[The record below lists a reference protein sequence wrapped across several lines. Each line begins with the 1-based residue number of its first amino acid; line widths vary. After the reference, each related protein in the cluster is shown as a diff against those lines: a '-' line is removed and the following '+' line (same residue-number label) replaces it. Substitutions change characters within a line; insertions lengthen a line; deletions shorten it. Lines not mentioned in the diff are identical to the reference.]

1 MLITFDS
8 LIYIAAALLPALV
21 LLRYIYRH
29 DRVESESPRLL
40 LSLIGVGV
48 LAAVPAVILETICDE
63 LVMANLGITNEVVYF
78 IIYATM
84 IGLVEE
90 GCKYYFLHKMT
101 WDHPEFNYLF
111 DGVVYAVFVSLGFAG
126 IENILYVFQYGL
138 SVAVLRA
145 VLAVP
150 GHMGFAVFMGVF
162 YGLAKLA
169 YVQGNEKLK
178 KTYLILAYVASV
190 ALHAFYDACAMIDT
204 TFSAVLFIVFVV
216 AMYVIVYR
224 LVRNTSRKDI
234 SIY

>member
-21 LLRYIYRH
+21 LLRYIYLH

-48 LAAVPAVILETICDE
+48 LAAIPAVILETICDE

-90 GCKYYFLHKMT
+90 GCKYYFLYKMT

-126 IENILYVFQYGL
+126 IENILYVFQFGL

-150 GHMGFAVFMGVF
+150 GHMAFAVFMGVF

-169 YVQGNEKLK
+169 HVQGNEKLK
-178 KTYLILAYVASV
+178 NTYLILAYVVSV